1 MVGRIWDVRAARF
14 VSAEELFDRAARA
27 RQLILGETHD
37 NPEHH
42 RLQRVVL
49 DALAT
54 RGDKRLLAMEQFDTE
69 YQAAIDAASGDAEA
83 LADAGHFDRQGWN
96 WPLYWPLVQF
106 ALGHGWPLVA
116 ANLSRADARAIVTD
130 PARSKLPPAPEPVKR
145 ALERDIIDGHC
156 GAAPEAN
163 RLAGMVEAQ
172 RARDAHMAF
181 VLRSP
186 SVLIAGAGHARRDR
200 GVPLYL
206 GDSDVLSIAFIEVEP
221 GKASPEA
228 YAERASFDYVWF
240 TPRAARADP
249 CAGLAK

>member
-1 MVGRIWDVRAARF
+1 MPESI
-14 VSAEELFDRAARA
+14 VSLASHFA
-27 RQLILGETHD
+27 
-37 NPEHH
+37 P
-42 RLQRVVL
+42 
-49 DALAT
+49 DA
-54 RGDKRLLAMEQFDTE
+54 
-69 YQAAIDAASGDAEA
+69 
-83 LADAGHFDRQGWN
+83 
-96 WPLYWPLVQF
+96 
-106 ALGHGWPLVA
+106 
-116 ANLSRADARAIVTD
+116 
-130 PARSKLPPAPEPVKR
+130 VKR

-163 RLAGMVEAQ
+163 RLAGMVAAQ